1 LLELF
6 LFYEVIS
13 WAHILQLPDSGKPET
28 SGMMPP
34 LTAKEVNPT
43 YYRKPKQ
50 FTRAFL
56 IYTYLSTMKI
66 HKSGFVN
73 IVGLPNV
80 GKSTLMN
87 ALLGE
92 KLSIITKKA
101 QTTRHRIHGILSKEE
116 YQIVFSDTPGF
127 IEKPAY
133 KMQEEMNKYVKS
145 TFDDADIFL
154 YLTELGA
161 SLEKQ
166 ADLYT
171 PISKGDTPVLLL
183 INKIDTAKNEEE
195 IKEYAELWKAVF
207 PKAEVLFISA
217 LEKFN
222 LEAIIAT
229 IVAGLPEGPVY
240 FDKDQISDKNER
252 FFVTEIIRGK
262 LLELYKQEIPYSCQ
276 VEIDEFIEEDH
287 IDKIRATIYT
297 ERDTQKSIIIG
308 KGGIAIKKLG
318 TLARKDIEI
327 FLGKKVYL
335 ELFVKVKEGWR
346 DNDLMLKHF
355 GYKE

>member
-1 LLELF
+1 MEQL
-6 LFYEVIS
+6 VAR
-13 WAHILQLPDSGKPET
+13 WAH
-28 SGMMPP
+28 
-34 LTAKEVNPT
+34 NPKVT
-43 YYRKPKQ
+43 GSSPVPATPKNPV
-50 FTRAFL
+50 FL
-56 IYTYLSTMKI
+56 DGVFYFYTYLTTMRK

-73 IVGLPNV
+73 IIGLPNV

-92 KLSIITKKA
+92 KLSVITKKA
-101 QTTRHRIHGILSKEE
+101 QTTRHRIHGIYSRED
-116 YQIVFSDTPGF
+116 YQIVFSDTPGY

-133 KMQEEMNKYVKS
+133 KMQEEMNKYVRS

-161 SLEKQ
+161 TLDKQ

-183 INKIDTAKNEEE
+183 INKIDKAKDEEE
-195 IKEYAELWKAVF
+195 IKAYAELWKEIF
-207 PKAEVLFISA
+207 PKAEILFISA

-222 LEAIIAT
+222 LDSIITT
-229 IVAGLPEGPVY
+229 IVEGLPEGPEY

-262 LLELYKQEIPYSCQ
+262 LLEQYKQEIPYSCQ
-276 VEIDEFIEEDH
+276 VEIDEFLEEDH

-308 KGGIAIKKLG
+308 KGGSAIKRLG
-318 TLARKDIEI
+318 TESRKDIEI

-346 DNDLMLKHF
+346 NDDMMLKHF